1 MSFCKG
7 NGPRAAPKEPVNEI
21 PFWVTVLYN
30 DWPHHNNDSKPGDFI
45 ALPLS
50 YQAYPST
57 RLAAITERYERIIA
71 NYRKVGKMIYFV
83 GPAYSEKDLRL
94 SFKGNGLLPDTP
106 GGMVVIGTYQVIPRD
121 VQNQG
126 LTSKKK

>member
-21 PFWVTVLYN
+21 PFWVTVLYS
-30 DWPHHNNDSKPGDFI
+30 DWPYPF
-45 ALPLS
+45 PLS

-106 GGMVVIGTYQVIPRD
+106 GGMVVIGAYQVIPRD

-126 LTSKKK
+126 LTSRKR